1 MKVRDSGMPE
11 VGTWDEFF
19 DPGAILGQLA
29 FNGRADVVDFGCGYG
44 TFTVAAASRTTGV
57 VHAIDLDPVMVA
69 ATIERAESLGL
80 ANVLAIQ
87 RDFDAEGT
95 GLPDAS
101 VSYAMLFNVLHAQ
114 DPMPMLREATR
125 ILKPRGVLAVIHW
138 VHDAKTPRGPDL
150 SIRPRP
156 EQCRAWMERAGCE
169 IRIPLVALPP
179 YHFGVVGRRLR
190 RGDQPGASSVR

>member
-11 VGTWDEFF
+11 AATWDGFF
-19 DPGAILGQLA
+19 DPGTILGQLA
-29 FNGRADVVDFGCGYG
+29 FDDRADVVDFGCGYG

-57 VHAIDLDPVMVA
+57 VHAIDLDAGMVA
-69 ATIERAESLGL
+69 ATAARAASLGL
-80 ANVLAIQ
+80 ANVRVMQ

-101 VSYAMLFNVLHAQ
+101 VGYAMLFNVLHAR

-138 VHDAKTPRGPDL
+138 VHDAGTPRGPEL

-156 EQCRAWMERAGCE
+156 EQCQAWIGRAGCE
-169 IRIPLVALPP
+169 IRIPRVALPP
-179 YHFGVVGRRLR
+179 HHFGVVGRR
-190 RGDQPGASSVR
+190 PP